1 MEYRNK
7 QLNFRVTE
15 SEYEV
20 IKKRMKMVGIS
31 HPSAYLRK
39 MAMNGYVINLDL
51 SDLKEILRLVN
62 IDSKNLNQIAIRA
75 NETGAV
81 CYRDIK
87 DLLKTHEEAIELL
100 RDLYEKLASIK
111 QRKGENEWLQR
122 D

>member
-20 IKKRMKMVGIS
+20 IKKRMKMAGIR

-51 SDLKEILRLVN
+51 SDLKEILRLAN
-62 IDSKNLNQIAIRA
+62 IDSKNLNQIAMRA
-75 NETGAV
+75 NETGVV
-81 CYRDIK
+81 CQQDIK
-87 DLLKTHEEAIELL
+87 DLKKTHDAILDLL
-100 RDLYEKLASIK
+100 RDSYEKLASIK
-111 QRKGENEWLQR
+111 
-122 D
+122 